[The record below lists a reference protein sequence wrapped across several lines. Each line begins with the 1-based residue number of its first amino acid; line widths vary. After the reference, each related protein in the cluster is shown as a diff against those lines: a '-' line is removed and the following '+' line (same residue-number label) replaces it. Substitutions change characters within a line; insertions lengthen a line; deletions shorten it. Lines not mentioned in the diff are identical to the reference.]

1 MIITVNS
8 GGGNLSNYL
17 LYGNNNSRDRNKIVV
32 LDGNAKLT
40 DSISKSV
47 KADDKHF
54 HFIVSANCN
63 NGKKSD
69 EEMRAIYQDFKKE
82 LLHSYSK
89 DEVNIFA
96 VLHQDTDNS
105 HIHVQIPKSNLL
117 NNNSKLDL
125 YYHRRDMRRFET
137 IRDYLNLKHNETPP
151 SITNEFSNPTKNWKY
166 NPTAIKNKKEKLSF
180 ENMLLDNL
188 YDNRGE
194 FNSHEEL
201 MKYIKED
208 LKIDVKK
215 VGYDYKKDDFYI
227 TINHTDTNKSQRVF
241 SPLFNDGK
249 SKYITN
255 GNGEKEYIQYNF
267 ITTPLEKQRQ
277 VKKQEDLKTLR
288 AKLDKMQAVEKTRID
303 KRLGRIKPLAIDR
316 TESAKNVIKT
326 PPIKKVQPPSPQFKN
341 LKKESS
347 LENQA
352 EEFQLLQD
360 LQQINLAEIAT
371 RKFNFKF
378 TDRSDAYDIIE
389 DKDSKKKLLIYKDND
404 GYKFINPY
412 NKKERGD
419 VANFL
424 QKSARF
430 GMNKALLDL
439 INPLRAY
446 LSIFKDLVKIGE
458 MILNMTLKSFLE
470 KGLIESHEL
479 NSDKKSTKSR
489 APSIKGADLKP
500 F

>member
-8 GGGNLSNYL
+8 GGGSLTNYL
-17 LYGNNNSRDRNKIVV
+17 LYGNNNSRDRSKIVV

-54 HFIVSANCN
+54 HFIVSANCK

-89 DEVNIFA
+89 EEVNIFS

-105 HIHVQIPKSNLL
+105 HFHVQIPKLALL
-117 NNNSKLDL
+117 TNTKLDI
-125 YYHRRDMRRFET
+125 YYDKRDRKRFEV
-137 IRDYLNLKHNETPP
+137 IRDYLNLKHNETPQSIP
-151 SITNEFSNPTKNWKY
+151 SKSNPSKNWKY
-166 NPTAIKNKKEKLSF
+166 NPQSIKNKKEKLEF

-188 YDNRGE
+188 YDNRDK
-194 FNSHEEL
+194 FTSHEEL

-208 LKIDVKK
+208 LKIEVKK

-227 TINHTDTNKSQRVF
+227 TINHTDIDTKKSQRVF
-241 SPLFNDGK
+241 SPLFNNGK

-255 GNGEKEYIQYNF
+255 DNKEKEYIQYDFN
-267 ITTPLEKQRQ
+267 TTPLEKQRQ
-277 VKKQEDLKTLR
+277 IKKQEDLQTLR
-288 AKLDKMQAVEKTRID
+288 AKLDKMQAVEKKRID
-303 KRLGRIKPLAIDR
+303 KRLGRMKPLAIER
-316 TESAKNVIKT
+316 TESAKNEIDT
-326 PPIKKVQPPSPQFKN
+326 PPIKKVQPLSPKYEN

-347 LENQA
+347 LENIA
-352 EEFQLLQD
+352 EEFQLLQN

-371 RKFNFKF
+371 REFNFKF
-378 TDRSDAYDIIE
+378 TQRDDAYDVIE
-389 DKDSKKKLLIYKDND
+389 DKETQKKLLIYKDND
-404 GYKFINPY
+404 GYKYINPY
-412 NKKERGD
+412 NKRERGD
-419 VANFL
+419 IANFL
-424 QKSARF
+424 QKSAKF
-430 GMNKALLDL
+430 GMYGAILELM
-439 INPLRAY
+439 NPLNAY

-458 MILNMTLKSFLE
+458 IVLDAILESFLE
-470 KGLIESHEL
+470 KNLLQRDEL
-479 NSDKKSTKSR
+479 NSLNKIKKPK
-489 APSIKGADLKP
+489 APSIKGTDLKP

>member
-1 MIITVNS
+1 MIITANS

-17 LYGNNNSRDRNKIVV
+17 LYGNNNSRDRSKIVV

-47 KADDKHF
+47 EAHYKHF
-54 HFIVSANCN
+54 HFIVSA

-105 HIHVQIPKSNLL
+105 HIHIQVPKKNLL
-117 NNNSKLDL
+117 TDTKLDL
-125 YYHRRDMRRFET
+125 YYDKRDRRRFET
-137 IRDYLNLKHNETPP
+137 IRDYLNLKHNEMAP
-151 SITNEFSNPTKNWKY
+151 SIPSKSNPTKNWKY
-166 NPTAIKNKKEKLSF
+166 NPTAINNKKEKLEF
-180 ENMLLDNL
+180 ENMFLDNL

-201 MKYIKED
+201 MQYIKED

-227 TINHTDTNKSQRVF
+227 TINHTDTKKSQRVF

-249 SKYITN
+249 SKYLTN
-255 GNGEKEYIQYNF
+255 DKGEKEYIQYDFN
-267 ITTPLEKQRQ
+267 TTPLEKQRE
-277 VKKQEDLKTLR
+277 VKKQEDLQTLR
-288 AKLDKMQAVEKTRID
+288 ARLDKMQAVEKKRVD
-303 KRLGRIKPLAIDR
+303 KRLGRMKPLAVERI
-316 TESAKNVIKT
+316 ESAKNEHL
-326 PPIKKVQPPSPQFKN
+326 PPSIQKVASPSPQYQD

-347 LENQA
+347 LENKA

-371 RKFNFKF
+371 QELNFKF
-378 TDRSDAYDIIE
+378 TQREDTHDVIE
-389 DKDSKKKLLIYKDND
+389 EKETKKKLLIYKDKD
-404 GYKFINPY
+404 GYKYINPY

-419 VANFL
+419 IANLL
-424 QKSARF
+424 QKSSKL
-430 GMNKALLDL
+430 GMYGSMLELM
-439 INPLRAY
+439 NPLKIY
-446 LSIFKDLVKIGE
+446 FSIFKDLIKIGE
-458 MILNMTLKSFLE
+458 IVLNETINSFLE
-470 KGLIESHEL
+470 KNMLQGNEL
-479 NSDKKSTKSR
+479 NSFKKINQGRT
-489 APSIKGADLKP
+489 PSIKGTDLKP

>member
-1 MIITVNS
+1 MIITANS
-8 GGGNLSNYL
+8 GNGNLSNYL
-17 LYGNNNSRDRNKIVV
+17 LYGNNNSRDRSKIVV

-47 KADDKHF
+47 KADDNKHF
-54 HFIVSANCN
+54 HFIVSA

-69 EEMRAIYQDFKKE
+69 EEMRAIYQDFKRE

-105 HIHVQIPKSNLL
+105 HIHIQVPKKNLL
-117 NNNSKLDL
+117 TNTKLDL
-125 YYHRRDMRRFET
+125 YYDKRDRRRFET
-137 IRDYLNLKHNETPP
+137 IRDYMNLKHNETPP
-151 SITNEFSNPTKNWKY
+151 SIPSKSNPTKNWKY
-166 NPTAIKNKKEKLSF
+166 NPTAIKNKKEKLEF

-188 YDNRGE
+188 YDNRDK
-194 FNSHEEL
+194 FASHEEL
-201 MKYIKED
+201 IKYIKED
-208 LKIDVKK
+208 LKVNVKK

-249 SKYITN
+249 SKYVTN
-255 GNGEKEYIQYNF
+255 DNGEKNYIQHDF
-267 ITTPLEKQRQ
+267 STTPLEKQRE
-277 VKKQEDLKTLR
+277 VKKYEDLQTLR
-288 AKLDKMQAVEKTRID
+288 TKLDKMQAVEKKRID
-303 KRLGRIKPLAIDR
+303 KRLGRMKPLAVER
-316 TESAKNVIKT
+316 TESAKKQH
-326 PPIKKVQPPSPQFKN
+326 QPPPTKKIKSSSPKYVD

-347 LENQA
+347 LENRA

-360 LQQINLAEIAT
+360 LQQINLSEIAT
-371 RKFNFKF
+371 RELNFKF
-378 TDRSDAYDIIE
+378 TQREDTHDVIE
-389 DKDSKKKLLIYKDND
+389 GKDTKKKLLIYKDKD
-404 GYKFINPY
+404 GYKYINPY
-412 NKKERGD
+412 DNKEKGNI
-419 VANFL
+419 ANFL
-424 QKSARF
+424 QKSAKF

-458 MILNMTLKSFLE
+458 MVLNATLKSFLE
-470 KGLIESHEL
+470 KNLLQGDEL
-479 NSDKKSTKSR
+479 NSFKKINRGRT
-489 APSIKGADLKP
+489 PSIKGADIKP

>member
-8 GGGNLSNYL
+8 GNGNLSNYL
-17 LYGNNNSRDRNKIVV
+17 LYGNNNSRDRSKIVV

-54 HFIVSANCN
+54 HFIVSAN
-63 NGKKSD
+63 GKKSD

-82 LLHSYSK
+82 LLHFYSK
-89 DEVNIFA
+89 DEVNLLA
-96 VLHQDTDNS
+96 VLHQDTENS
-105 HIHVQIPKSNLL
+105 HIHIQVPKKNLL
-117 NNNSKLDL
+117 TDTKLDL
-125 YYHRRDMRRFET
+125 YYHKRDMRRFET

-151 SITNEFSNPTKNWKY
+151 SIPSESNPTKNWKY
-166 NPTAIKNKKEKLSF
+166 NPTAIKTKKEKLAF

-201 MKYIKED
+201 MKYIQDD

-241 SPLFNDGK
+241 NPLFNDGK

-255 GNGEKEYIQYNF
+255 EDGEKEFIQYDF
-267 ITTPLEKQRQ
+267 STTPLEKQRQ

-288 AKLDKMQAVEKTRID
+288 AKLDKMQAVEKARID
-303 KRLGRIKPLAIDR
+303 KRLGRMKPLAIER
-316 TESAKNVIKT
+316 TEFAKNEIET
-326 PPIKKVQPPSPQFKN
+326 PPTQKAQPPSPQFKD

-352 EEFQLLQD
+352 EEFQFLQN

-371 RKFNFKF
+371 RELNYKF
-378 TDRSDAYDIIE
+378 TQRE
-389 DKDSKKKLLIYKDND
+389 DTHDVIKERDTKKKLLIYKDND

-412 NKKERGD
+412 NKKEKGD
-419 VANFL
+419 IANFL
-424 QKSARF
+424 QKSAKF
-430 GMNKALLDL
+430 GMYKAMLDL
-439 INPLRAY
+439 VNPLKAY
-446 LSIFKDLVKIGE
+446 LSIFKDLIKIGE
-458 MILNMTLKSFLE
+458 MVLDSTLDSFLE
-470 KGLIESHEL
+470 KNLLQGDEL
-479 NSDKKSTKSR
+479 NSFKKISR
-489 APSIKGADLKP
+489 GGRTPSIKGKDLKP

>member
-17 LYGNNNSRDRNKIVV
+17 LYGNNNSRDRSKIVV

-54 HFIVSANCN
+54 HFIVSV

-105 HIHVQIPKSNLL
+105 HIHIQVPKKNLL
-117 NNNSKLDL
+117 TNTKLDL
-125 YYHRRDMRRFET
+125 YYHKRDMKRFEVM
-137 IRDYLNLKHNETPP
+137 RDYLNLKHNETPP
-151 SITNEFSNPTKNWKY
+151 SIPSKSNPTKNWKY

-194 FNSHEEL
+194 FNSHKEL
-201 MKYIKED
+201 MKYIQED
-208 LKIDVKK
+208 LKINVKK

-227 TINHTDTNKSQRVF
+227 TINHTDNNKSQRVF

-249 SKYITN
+249 SKYLTN
-255 GNGEKEYIQYNF
+255 DKGEKEYIQYDFN
-267 ITTPLEKQRQ
+267 TTPLEKQRQ
-277 VKKQEDLKTLR
+277 LKKQEDLNTLR
-288 AKLDKMQAVEKTRID
+288 AKLDKMQLVEKARID
-303 KRLGRIKPLAIDR
+303 KRLGRMKPLAVDR
-316 TESAKNVIKT
+316 VESAKNEHQP
-326 PPIKKVQPPSPQFKN
+326 PPIQKTQPPSPHFKD

-347 LENQA
+347 LENRA
-352 EEFQLLQD
+352 EDFQLLHN

-371 RKFNFKF
+371 REFNFKF
-378 TDRSDAYDIIE
+378 IQREDTHDVIE
-389 DKDSKKKLLIYKDND
+389 DNDTKKKLLIYKDND

-412 NKKERGD
+412 DKKEKGD
-419 VANFL
+419 IANFL
-424 QKSARF
+424 QKSAKF
-430 GMNKALLDL
+430 GMYKAMLEVL
-439 INPLRAY
+439 NPLKAY
-446 LSIFKDLVKIGE
+446 LSILKDLIKIGE
-458 MILNMTLKSFLE
+458 MVLNAILDSFLE
-470 KGLIESHEL
+470 KNLLQDNEL
-479 NSDKKSTKSR
+479 NSSKKINRGKT
-489 APSIKGADLKP
+489 PSIKGADLKP